1 MGVADGCRAWV
12 WLMGAEHGC
21 GWWVQSM
28 GVAGGCR
35 AWVWLVGAEH
45 G

>member
-1 MGVADGCRAWV
+1 MRGWWV
-12 WLMGAEHGC
+12 QNML

-28 GVAGGCR
+28 GEAGGCR
-35 AWVWLVGAEH
+35 AWVRLVGAEHVWLVGAEH